1 MTTSSPQPS
10 RAAHAAG
17 APGPDA
23 EPTLGK
29 LVADAS
35 THVSAL
41 VRDEIALAK
50 KEISVDVKKGGLG
63 AVFFAGAAFIALL
76 GVIFLF
82 ISIAQGLMLLGLHGS
97 AAYGFVAIFLFIIT
111 GVLGWLGKSKIS
123 SVTGKPERT
132 IATTKDTIDAVK
144 ASAKG

>member
-10 RAAHAAG
+10 RGPAASASG
-17 APGPDA
+17 SDA

-50 KEISVDVKKGGLG
+50 KEISLDVKKGGLG
-63 AVFFAGAAFIALL
+63 AVFFAGAAFVALL
-76 GVIFLF
+76 GLIFLLH
-82 ISIAQGLMLLGLHGS
+82 SIAQGLMLLGLHGS
-97 AAYGFVAIFLFIIT
+97 AAYGFVAIALFIFA
-111 GVLGWLGKSKIS
+111 GVLGWLGKAKIS